1 MFYFLQIIE
10 IKNKEGRY
18 TFLREKDEMLVFR
31 QGENLLVIS
40 KSDFKKE
47 NVTELYESVKL
58 FGRTPIKRVLRA
70 IN

>member
-18 TFLREKDEMLVFR
+18 TFLREKDENLVFR
-31 QGENLLVIS
+31 QGHNVLVIP
-40 KSDFKKE
+40 KEEFKKE
-47 NVTELYESVKL
+47 DFTELYESVKL

>member
-18 TFLREKDEMLVFR
+18 TFLREKDETLVFR
-31 QGENLLVIS
+31 QGDNVLVIP

-47 NVTELYESVKL
+47 DVTELYESVKL